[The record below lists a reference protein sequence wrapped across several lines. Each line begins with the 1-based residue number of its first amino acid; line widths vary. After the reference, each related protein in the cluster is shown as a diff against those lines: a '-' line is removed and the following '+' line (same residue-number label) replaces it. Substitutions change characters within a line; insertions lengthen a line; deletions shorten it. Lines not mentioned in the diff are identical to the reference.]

1 MQHQAWNQPVQNPLI
16 MEQHVAGEFSLGGC
30 PVVAESVEGA
40 SDFLMQRVIGLAQLL
55 AQTNPVRAQLSI
67 GQILGLVKIF
77 QVGKAVIDLAVTQP
91 LLIHLTGQPVMAVE
105 ADVDEKG
112 KPGLQPKVQQSKASM
127 LNVEVQVQA
136 LAQLQVRFELL
147 GLVIASHFVGPARF
161 YTAKDCY
168 QALFNAVAL
177 SDFARQLFLG
187 QSTAAQIGKRALE
200 GLGQSLSTLTHL
212 VCQAGGKLLEVF
224 AQHLGFVQILL
235 KNFGAIQVAQR
246 SLKASTTFS

>member
-1 MQHQAWNQPVQNPLI
+1 MEFRLTQCLRRTPSRPRRQSVNYLSAKPSVELLAQKTHHLLAAQVEYPMQHQAWNQPVQNPLI

-91 LLIHLTGQPVMAVE
+91 LLIHLTGKPVMAVE

-112 KPGLQPKVQQSKASM
+112 KPGLQPKVQQSKASV
-127 LNVEVQVQA
+127 LDVEVQVQA

-147 GLVIASHFVGPARF
+147 GLIIASHFVGPARF
-161 YTAKDCY
+161 
-168 QALFNAVAL
+168 
-177 SDFARQLFLG
+177 
-187 QSTAAQIGKRALE
+187 
-200 GLGQSLSTLTHL
+200 
-212 VCQAGGKLLEVF
+212 
-224 AQHLGFVQILL
+224 
-235 KNFGAIQVAQR
+235 
-246 SLKASTTFS
+246 